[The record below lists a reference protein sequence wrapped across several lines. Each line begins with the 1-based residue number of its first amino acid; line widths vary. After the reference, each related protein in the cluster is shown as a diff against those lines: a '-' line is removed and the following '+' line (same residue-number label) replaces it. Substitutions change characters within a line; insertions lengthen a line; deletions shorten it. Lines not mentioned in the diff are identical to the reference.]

1 VDTIFVAVNEAYL
14 FPKSYVGDVIHFS
27 CVYGQT
33 DEAKKLNKSTHL
45 MRGCVSTKENTVEW
59 DQVDLTSCSRNT
71 NTIQLRDLNLV
82 GQNGKFFIL
91 CTHPIKSDHF
101 ENFPICQLLGDFS
114 KISANTEDKIQYYY
128 HGKKVVIFKSII
140 FLL

>member
-71 NTIQLRDLNLV
+71 NTMQLRDLNLV

-101 ENFPICQLLGDFS
+101 ENFPNLPTSWRF
-114 KISANTEDKIQYYY
+114 
-128 HGKKVVIFKSII
+128 F
-140 FLL
+140 